1 MSRKAMLIIS
11 LVAVI
16 VINFSAVP
24 TLAAPSTTVMAQ
36 SNVPRFERHSACSFP
51 VPSFLVTG
59 GHMICG
65 YVIVPELHNQ
75 PNGRTLRI
83 AVAVYKRYTGPSPSD
98 AVIMLQGGPGGSSDV
113 FAQLFSYRNIRTSFT
128 VNRDLIIFD
137 QRGVGHSQP
146 ALACPPSSQTA
157 LSCARQ
163 LQSQGV
169 NLAAYN
175 TAEDA
180 ADINDIRI
188 ALGYAKLDVYGVS
201 YGTLLA
207 QALMR
212 DHPEAIRDVVL
223 DSVVPL
229 GVDPDLGAASAFSH
243 ALTNLFA
250 ACAADATCNA
260 TYPNLHGVFS
270 RLIARLNSRAI
281 RVRTTDPANGKT
293 VTLPVDGSTLVGI
306 LHEGMYYSGEL
317 GALPKLLYQV
327 YDGNYTLL
335 SQILADNIATNESV
349 SDPVYYA
356 VECSDMVRALTP
368 PQISASVNGVLPEI
382 ATAES
387 SLVSDSQDVCR
398 NWPATNFNQPPL
410 TPLYSNLP
418 TLVLGADFDPITPPI
433 YSREVNANLSN
444 SYYVELPADAH
455 ASAVSEP
462 CAFGLMVRFLNN
474 PTTPDASCAANEQLN
489 FAYLGKLSATC

>member
-1 MSRKAMLIIS
+1 MTRKAMLIIS
-11 LVAVI
+11 LVLIV

-24 TLAAPSTTVMAQ
+24 ALAAPSTTVTAQ
-36 SNVPRFERHSACSFP
+36 SNVPRFERHSACAFP
-51 VPSFLVTG
+51 AAQSLVTVRRV
-59 GHMICG
+59 ICG
-65 YVIVPELHNQ
+65 YVVVPELHSQ
-75 PNGRTLRI
+75 PNGKTLRL
-83 AVAVYKRYTGPSPSD
+83 AVAIYKNYAGQSPGD
-98 AVIMLQGGPGGSSDV
+98 AIVLLQGGPGGSSDV
-113 FAQLFSYRNIRTSFT
+113 FADMLNYTNLRHTFAA
-128 VNRDLIIFD
+128 NRDVIVFD

-146 ALACPPSSQTA
+146 ALTCPSASQTA
-157 LSCARQ
+157 LSCAYT
-163 LQSQGV
+163 LQNQGI

-180 ADINDIRI
+180 ADVNDIRA
-188 ALGYAKLDVYGVS
+188 ALGYNKLDVYGVS

-207 QALMR
+207 QVLMR
-212 DHPEAIRDVVL
+212 DHPEAVRDVVL

-229 GVDPDLGAASAFSH
+229 GVDPDVGAPSAFSH

-250 ACAADATCNA
+250 ACAADRACNA
-260 TYPNLHGVFS
+260 TYPDLHGVFS

-293 VTLPVDGSTLVGI
+293 VTLPVDGNTLVGI

-327 YDGNYTLL
+327 YNGNYTLL

-368 PQISASVNGVLPEI
+368 TQVHASVNGVLPEI

-398 NWPATNFNQPPL
+398 NWPATNFNRPPL
-410 TPLYSNLP
+410 TPLHSNLA
-418 TLVLGADFDPITPPI
+418 TLVLGADFDPVTPPA
-433 YSREVNANLSN
+433 YSREVQANLSH

-462 CAFGLMVRFLNN
+462 CAFGLMLRFLNN
-474 PTTPDASCAANEQLN
+474 PTAPDASCAASQQVQ
-489 FAYLGKLSATC
+489 FAY